1 MANLTQAQVDG
12 WLKAKNPIA
21 GKSDGSGLTFCLS
34 ARGTASWTLRYR
46 FAGRMRELTLTN
58 DTSVQNARKL
68 ARAQRVLID
77 QGSDPAAQKRKTR
90 LALLKA
96 KTFAELAED
105 YLQSAAPDLA
115 TVTRQGQKQS
125 STGTSC
131 PGSRR

>member
-12 WLKAKNPIA
+12 WLKAKKPIA

-34 ARGTASWTLRYR
+34 TRGTPSWTLRYR

-77 QGSDPAAQKRKTR
+77 QGSDPGAQKRKTK
-90 LALLKA
+90 LELLKA

-105 YLQSAAPDLA
+105 YLRRAAPDLA
-115 TVTRQGQKQS
+115 NAT
-125 STGTSC
+125 
-131 PGSRR
+131 